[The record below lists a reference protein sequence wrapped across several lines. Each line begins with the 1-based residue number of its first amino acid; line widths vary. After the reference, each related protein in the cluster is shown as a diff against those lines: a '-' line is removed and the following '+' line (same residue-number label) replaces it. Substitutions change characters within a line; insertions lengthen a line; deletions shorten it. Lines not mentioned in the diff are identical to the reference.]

1 MWGSQLQF
9 EGTSSKLGPISNLRA
24 PAPIWC
30 INSSLV
36 ALAQTCWAQLQ
47 CININP
53 TPITETLIK
62 NKQPLFSTRPPK
74 TPKTKNEI
82 SSLKNDCNLFSR
94 LYISCQ
100 TRDGN
105 LERFFQHENQP
116 TPLPFLWASMVLW
129 GLEASQ
135 LCYPFWKTWQQN
147 QHVHLLLMPSS

>member
-30 INSSLV
+30 TNSSLV
-36 ALAQTCWAQLQ
+36 ALAQTCWPQLQ
-47 CININP
+47 RININP
-53 TPITETLIK
+53 TPITETLSK

-74 TPKTKNEI
+74 TPKKKNEI
-82 SSLKNDCNLFSR
+82 SSLKNDCNLFSCP
-94 LYISCQ
+94 YISCQ

-116 TPLPFLWASMVLW
+116 TFSEPAWYYEAWKQVNFVTHSGKHGNKTSMFT
-129 GLEASQ
+129 
-135 LCYPFWKTWQQN
+135 CC
-147 QHVHLLLMPSS
+147 